1 MKLRF
6 KTLFLLLMVLAL
18 AFNPLKA
25 LALTQAEDN
34 MTKAEANIEQA
45 LHAANQGSL
54 PEAKQ
59 SYDKF
64 RDTWTQ
70 IEDSVKQESSEA
82 YKDIE
87 SSMGQVDYA
96 FLQNK
101 PDNINQSLQD
111 LKKVNEK
118 FIQGDFPKGQAFKR
132 ESISL
137 SDFIIQLQQTKQK
150 AQAHDQASSLTEIS
164 KVRESWLSVEGVVVA
179 QSASVYSN
187 SERDMVT
194 VNAMLSENP
203 PNYQGAIQV
212 LDQMIEYLSP
222 LANKAGYTFWD
233 AAMILI
239 REGLEA
245 LLVIAALLAFVKKSG
260 RTQGNRWIWLGV
272 LSGLLL
278 SVIIAVIVK
287 SVFSS
292 GAFGNNNALING
304 WTGVIAAV
312 MLLYM
317 SYWLHSQSNI
327 ADWQQYIRT
336 KSESALDTG
345 RMVSLGVLSFLA
357 IFREGT
363 ETVLFFIGMVNQI
376 NMRDLVFGLIIG
388 FGLLAALAFL
398 MIRLGLKLPIRPFF
412 MVSSVIVFYLCLKFT
427 GMGIHGLQM
436 AGTIPS
442 STSSS
447 IPNIDFIALYP
458 SWQSTL
464 PQIAIV
470 VLALTVIFWKRVKA
484 KNTNLRGLKNNT
496 SNR

>member
-1 MKLRF
+1 MKLRIR
-6 KTLFLLLMVLAL
+6 TLFLLLIVLAI
-18 AFNPLKA
+18 AFNPIKV
-25 LALTQAEDN
+25 LASTQAEEN
-34 MTKAEANIEQA
+34 ITKADANIEQA
-45 LHAANQGSL
+45 LLETNQGRLS
-54 PEAKQ
+54 EAKQ
-59 SYDKF
+59 SYQKF
-64 RDTWTQ
+64 RDAWVQ
-70 IEDSVKQESSEA
+70 IEDGVKQESADA

-101 PDNINQSLQD
+101 PENITQALHD

-118 FIQGDFPKGQAFKR
+118 FSQGEFPKGQAFKR

-137 SDFIIQLQQTKQK
+137 SDFIIQLQQTKLK
-150 AQAHDQASSLTEIS
+150 AQAHDQESALAEIS

-203 PNYQGAIQV
+203 PNYQGAVQ
-212 LDQMIEYLSP
+212 LLNQMIDYLSP

-260 RTQGNRWIWLGV
+260 RSQGNRWIWLGV

-278 SVIIAVIVK
+278 SVIIALIVK

-292 GAFGNNNALING
+292 GAFGTNNALING
-304 WTGVIAAV
+304 WTGVIAAA

-376 NMRDLVFGLIIG
+376 TMSDLVLGLVIG

-436 AGTIPS
+436 AGLIPS
-442 STSSS
+442 TMSSS
-447 IPNIDFIALYP
+447 IPNIDLLALYP

-464 PQIAIV
+464 PQIALV
-470 VLALTVIFWKRVKA
+470 VMALTVILWKQAKA
-484 KNTNLRGLKNNT
+484 KNMNLKDLKNNV
-496 SNR
+496 SK

>member
-18 AFNPLKA
+18 TFNPLKS

-34 MTKAEANIEQA
+34 MTKAETHIEQA
-45 LHAANQGSL
+45 LLDINQGHLS
-54 PEAKQ
+54 EAKQ
-59 SYDKF
+59 SYEKF
-64 RDTWTQ
+64 RDTWAQ
-70 IEDSVKQESSEA
+70 IEGGVKQESTDA

-101 PDNINQSLQD
+101 PESIIQSLQD

-118 FIQGDFPKGQAFKR
+118 FSQGEFPKGESPKR
-132 ESISL
+132 ERISL
-137 SDFIIQLQQTKQK
+137 SDFIIQLQQTKLK
-150 AQAHDQASSLTEIS
+150 VQAHDQESALAEIS

-203 PNYQGAIQV
+203 PNYQGAIQA
-212 LDQMIEYLSP
+212 LDKMVDYLSP

-272 LSGLLL
+272 AGGLLL
-278 SVIIAVIVK
+278 SVIIAVLVK
-287 SVFSS
+287 VVFSS

-336 KSESALDTG
+336 RSESALDTG

-376 NMRDLVFGLIIG
+376 TMSDLALGLVIG

-398 MIRLGLKLPIRPFF
+398 MIRLGLRLPIRPFF

-436 AGTIPS
+436 AGLVPS
-442 STSSS
+442 TMTSG
-447 IPNIDFIALYP
+447 IPNIDLLALYP

-464 PQIAIV
+464 PQIALV
-470 VLALTVIFWKRVKA
+470 VMALTVILWKQVKV
-484 KNTNLRGLKNNT
+484 KNMSLKDLKNNV
-496 SNR
+496 SK

>member
-1 MKLRF
+1 MKLQF
-6 KTLFLLLMVLAL
+6 KSVFLLLMVLAI
-18 AFNPLKA
+18 AFTPLKV

-45 LHAANQGSL
+45 LLAANQGHLS
-54 PEAKQ
+54 EAKQ
-59 SYDKF
+59 SYDQF
-64 RDTWTQ
+64 RTTWAQ
-70 IEDSVKQESSEA
+70 IEDGVKQESSEA

-87 SSMGQVDYA
+87 SNLGQVDYA

-118 FIQGDFPKGQAFKR
+118 FIQGEFPKGQAFKR

-150 AQAHDQASSLTEIS
+150 AQAHDQESSLTEIS
-164 KVRESWLSVEGVVVA
+164 KVRESWLSVEGAVVA

-203 PNYQGAIQV
+203 PNYQGAVQV
-212 LDQMIEYLSP
+212 LDQMIAYLSP

-327 ADWQQYIRT
+327 ADWQQYLRT

-376 NMRDLVFGLIIG
+376 RMSDLVLGLVIG

-436 AGTIPS
+436 AEQYPPQLLPAYPILTLSLFIPLGKVRFPRS
-442 STSSS
+442 
-447 IPNIDFIALYP
+447 L
-458 SWQSTL
+458 
-464 PQIAIV
+464 
-470 VLALTVIFWKRVKA
+470 
-484 KNTNLRGLKNNT
+484 
-496 SNR
+496 